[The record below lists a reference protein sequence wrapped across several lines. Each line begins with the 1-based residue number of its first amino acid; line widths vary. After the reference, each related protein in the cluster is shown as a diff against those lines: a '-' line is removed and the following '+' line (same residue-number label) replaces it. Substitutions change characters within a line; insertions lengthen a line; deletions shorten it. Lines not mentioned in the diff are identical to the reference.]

1 MTILKE
7 FDSALE
13 DIEKE
18 FITES
23 FQIAG
28 EFIAMQRIQ
37 LFSLAL
43 LGDTLRVSQA
53 VNNVYESIVYSK
65 VIKGNQEYADLL
77 IQLINEFE
85 SLVREGASAS
95 IALDRLIDEKYLERL
110 KHLQS
115 VNKLN

>member
-53 VNNVYESIVYSK
+53 VNNVYSK
-65 VIKGNQEYADLL
+65 VIKGNQEYTDLL

-110 KHLQS
+110 EHLQS
-115 VNKLN
+115 INKLN

>member
-18 FITES
+18 FITET

-65 VIKGNQEYADLL
+65 VIKGNHEYADLL

-85 SLVREGASAS
+85 SLVREGHRQA
-95 IALDRLIDEKYLERL
+95 
-110 KHLQS
+110 
-115 VNKLN
+115 